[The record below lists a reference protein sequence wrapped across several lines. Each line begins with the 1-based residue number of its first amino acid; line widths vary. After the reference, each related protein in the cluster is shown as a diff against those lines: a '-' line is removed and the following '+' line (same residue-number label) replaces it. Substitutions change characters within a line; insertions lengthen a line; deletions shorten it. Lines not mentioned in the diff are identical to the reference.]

1 MDIVVFGQHDPEE
14 VKAYIANHHHRFSL
28 EEPRTRG
35 ATYKK
40 LYFHL
45 HVGLG
50 FRCKVDILVSG
61 LDSPLHIPSIPRLY
75 VEYVDNIPVV
85 PLLVLIILK
94 VQGWDDHCNSR
105 RPHFRAKIPQDIKDI
120 NTLLDM
126 ADENY
131 DDRYSYGDLPTW
143 FFERAEWL
151 FSYYTNE
158 FPEKAYWFRELGFD
172 TWARESSLS
181 RDVYIELR
189 SIIYADIFQLRTRIN
204 SLSPIVCILLHD
216 NYNGL

>member
-61 LDSPLHIPSIPRLY
+61 LDSPLHIPSIPQRY
-75 VEYVDNIPVV
+75 VAYLGTHADIPVV
-85 PLLVLIILK
+85 PFLVLLILK
-94 VQGWDDHCNSR
+94 VQGWRDNLDSNKQD
-105 RPHFRAKIPQDIKDI
+105 KIPRDIEDV

-126 ADENY
+126 TDEK
-131 DDRYSYGDLPTW
+131 DQRYYYPWLPKW
-143 FFERAEWL
+143 FLKHAEEL
-151 FSYYTNE
+151 VIRYANE
-158 FPEKAYWFRELGFD
+158 FPETAYSFRELGFD
-172 TWARESSLS
+172 
-181 RDVYIELR
+181 V
-189 SIIYADIFQLRTRIN
+189 
-204 SLSPIVCILLHD
+204 
-216 NYNGL
+216 